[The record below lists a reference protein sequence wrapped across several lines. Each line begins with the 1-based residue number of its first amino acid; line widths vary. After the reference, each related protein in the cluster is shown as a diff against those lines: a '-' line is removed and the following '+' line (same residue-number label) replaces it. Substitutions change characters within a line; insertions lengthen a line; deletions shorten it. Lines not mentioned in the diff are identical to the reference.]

1 MDNISKIKKRNKKAI
16 KQLIKENIEQ
26 MYRLVFLHTK
36 YEEDAK
42 RILTDTMYFIEENIY
57 KLDDKQ
63 NIILWLYKITI
74 INTNNFLEYVGM
86 VDGNKSLDNYYC
98 YGKINLYE
106 AMDLLDIKY
115 KNVVILKCYFDFS
128 YEDIGQVLD
137 LNTDTVKIYFRQSL
151 KKIKASVGEY
161 L

>member
-1 MDNISKIKKRNKKAI
+1 MI
-16 KQLIKENIEQ
+16 
-26 MYRLVFLHTK
+26 
-36 YEEDAK
+36 YEHK
-42 RILTDTMYFIEENIY
+42 
-57 KLDDKQ
+57 
-63 NIILWLYKITI
+63 
-74 INTNNFLEYVGM
+74 
-86 VDGNKSLDNYYC
+86 
-98 YGKINLYE
+98 
-106 AMDLLDIKY
+106 LDIKY